1 MAKKDSLSHIFIYAD
16 GTNRKSLENFFD
28 ITLDY
33 NIEVK
38 PETLVKLVDTIGWIT
53 FCADQDFK
61 VYKISIKDIDK
72 KEIERLYL
80 KKDVMN

>member
-38 PETLVKLVDTIGWIT
+38 PETLVKLVDTIG
-53 FCADQDFK
+53 
-61 VYKISIKDIDK
+61 
-72 KEIERLYL
+72 
-80 KKDVMN
+80 